1 MVNKKNQLS
10 IVRHLDRLVKI
21 CLVVMMIA
29 IAALTFYQVIMRYGF
44 NKSSSWSEEAI
55 RFTFIWCS
63 FLGVAMGVREKS
75 HIGISILV
83 ELFSKKIQ
91 RVVEIVGYLAIMVF
105 SGFLVYY
112 GWEVVMATGAQK
124 SPALG
129 MPMSWIYLS
138 VPVMG
143 CLIFF
148 YSFVEIIEN
157 NNNLK

>member
-1 MVNKKNQLS
+1 MYKKNKLS
-10 IVRHLDRLVKI
+10 IVLYLDRLIKI
-21 CLVVMMIA
+21 CLVAMMIA
-29 IAALTFYQVIMRYGF
+29 IALLTFYQVIMRYGF

-83 ELFSKKIQ
+83 ELFSQKIQ
-91 RVVEIVGYLAIMVF
+91 RVMEVVGYLAIMIF
-105 SGFLVYY
+105 SGCLVYY
-112 GWEVVMATGAQK
+112 GWEVVMATGAQR

-129 MPMSWIYLS
+129 VPMSWVYLS
-138 VPVMG
+138 VPVMA

-148 YSFVEIIEN
+148 YSFIEIIEN